1 MIIGLNV
8 ITFVCIIDFQLLAI
22 DSPFLLFCK
31 YVRAKL
37 VTRI

>member
-22 DSPFLLFCK
+22 DVPIYICC
-31 YVRAKL
+31 VC
-37 VTRI
+37 